1 MKSVHSIHCYFPQE
15 TQDFLNKFKSPAKET
30 SAFKGIPMDLQ
41 GEVLKLLPSKNRRL
55 KYRGTSKP
63 GFKRPQSNTIR
74 AYADT
79 FAIYYD
85 NDVNLNLGSL

>member
-1 MKSVHSIHCYFPQE
+1 MTIKSIHCYFPQE
-15 TQDFLNKFKSPAKET
+15 TQDFLNKFKSPANET

-41 GEVLKLLPSKNRRL
+41 GEVLKLLPCKNRRL

-85 NDVNLNLGSL
+85 NDVNLILGSL

>member
-1 MKSVHSIHCYFPQE
+1 MTTHTIYCCHPQE
-15 TQDFLNKFKSPAKET
+15 TVDFLSKFKSPAKET

-55 KYRGTSKP
+55 RYRGTSKP
-63 GFKRPQSNTIR
+63 SFRRPQSDTIR
-74 AYADT
+74 KYADT

-85 NDVNLNLGSL
+85 NNVKLKFL